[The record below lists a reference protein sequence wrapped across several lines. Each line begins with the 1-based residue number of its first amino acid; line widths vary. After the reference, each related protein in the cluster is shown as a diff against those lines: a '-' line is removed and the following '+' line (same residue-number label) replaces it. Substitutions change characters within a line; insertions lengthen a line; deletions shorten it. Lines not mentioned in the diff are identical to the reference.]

1 MGYLIPF
8 FLFVVTGSAAAKMDF
23 LVGVVSGRWNESPQ
37 PLDWV
42 AGMLI
47 TTVAISAS
55 VGCYDAMP
63 LDLIIVV
70 MCYWVALNKKWVAKC
85 SLKFMKLLCLFFFST
100 NFNANLFDRH
110 LNMKLQFTY
119 LA

>member
-1 MGYLIPF
+1 MIDHKVMAYLIPF

-42 AGMLI
+42 AGMLT

-55 VGCYDAMP
+55 VGCYAFGFDYCGYV
-63 LDLIIVV
+63 LLG
-70 MCYWVALNKKWVAKC
+70 C
-85 SLKFMKLLCLFFFST
+85 SE
-100 NFNANLFDRH
+100 
-110 LNMKLQFTY
+110 
-119 LA
+119 